1 MKSIVLSSM
10 IALALISSACN
21 RNGELADAYGS
32 FEVDEVLI
40 SAQLPGELVLYSIE
54 EGAMLEKGK
63 VVAMTDTT
71 SLYLSKLE
79 LRANKSAIS
88 AQYAN
93 VKSQIDVLNDELA
106 NLEREHKRV
115 KNLIAAG
122 AATSKQLDDLEG
134 NINVVES
141 KILNVRTQNASILA
155 QIDAIDAKMAQLN
168 EQIRKSIIVN
178 PIDGIVLAK
187 LAEKNEYTAPGKPLY
202 KIADPD
208 NIFIRVFISEDQLS
222 SIELGKVYTVKIDGP
237 ENNMI
242 SYEATVSWVSSEAEF
257 TPKTVQTKK
266 DRVDLVYAVKLRVK
280 NDGKIKIGM
289 PGELWISENN

>member
-1 MKSIVLSSM
+1 MKSIVLNSM
-10 IALALISSACN
+10 ILLALISSACN

-40 SAQLPGELVLYSIE
+40 SAQLPGELVQYSIE
-54 EGAMLEKGK
+54 EGALLEKGM

-71 SLYLSKLE
+71 TLYLSKLE
-79 LRANKSAIS
+79 LLANRNVIS
-88 AQYAN
+88 AQNAN
-93 VKSQIDVLNDELA
+93 VKSQIDVFNDELA

-122 AATSKQLDDLEG
+122 AATSKQLDDIEG
-134 NINVVES
+134 NINVVNS
-141 KILNVRTQNASILA
+141 KIQSVRTQNATILA
-155 QIDAIDAKMAQLN
+155 QIDAIDAKMEQLD

-178 PIDGIVLAK
+178 PIDGIVLSK
-187 LAEKNEYTAPGKPLY
+187 LAEQNEYTAPGKPLY

-208 NIFIRVFISEDQLS
+208 NIFIRVFISEDQLAS
-222 SIELGKVYTVKIDGP
+222 VELGKVYTVKIDGP
-237 ENNMI
+237 ENTMI
-242 SYEATVSWVSSEAEF
+242 SYDATVSWISSEAEF